1 MISHVIKPQVG
12 WRSHDADAEL
22 FTPMF
27 RFGYHEGMHKKHHG
41 KTKDKWEKFVSD
53 LFATQDGFIG
63 KEKTTVK
70 ALRNLGRSSFLVSK
84 KFQHSEAVKESM
96 VRR

>member
-12 WRSHDADAEL
+12 WRSHDANAEL
-22 FTPMF
+22 FTPIF

-53 LFATQDGFIG
+53 LFATQDGFIDNCEG
-63 KEKTTVK
+63 
-70 ALRNLGRSSFLVSK
+70 SSK
-84 KFQHSEAVKESM
+84 SM
-96 VRR
+96 GC